1 MTNNEYEAIAY
12 CSHCSARVDLCE
24 CETDSF
30 WTNDGD
36 RVVYHVCPE
45 CGESVEDTNGLT

>member
-1 MTNNEYEAIAY
+1 MDEERNMKY
-12 CSHCSARVDLCE
+12 CSHCKELVDIDD

-36 RVVYHVCPE
+36 RVVYHVCPN
-45 CGESVEDTNGLT
+45 CNESVEDTNGLI